1 MSTIAT
7 ESQQRVRAKRK
18 PILLTAAKRISVLHR
33 WLGMG
38 LCLMLALWFLTGS
51 VLSFVPF
58 PSLGARERLTGTE
71 EIDLSKLQVEP
82 ADALRVAGGSSVG
95 RLRLVS
101 VAGRPTYLISRDR
114 APVTA
119 VDGQTGKALGL
130 ITAQTVELVAERF
143 LDRKALRVDGPLEL
157 DQWTVHDPYEPV
169 RPLYRIHMDD
179 PARTIV
185 YVSARSGEVVQRTRR
200 FERAW
205 NYVGA
210 VVHWINVVPL
220 RANYRLWRRVVW
232 TIALGGIALVTA
244 GLFLGIVRYVN
255 LKRQQRP
262 GLSPFSGWLRWH
274 HSIGLFAGVL
284 ALSWVSSGWLSL
296 DIGTFFSRPQP
307 GADRIERVRGMSLLD
322 AANAFPISL
331 IATLKKA
338 REIEFGAVGSQP
350 LLMLRDRDP
359 QPVRVMLMDAEREL
373 HTAAAVPDELLLAA
387 VQAAWPLQRVVEL
400 RRVGPDD
407 AYSLRGAPLPTT
419 ARRLVLDD
427 PAGTWIQIDAATGQI
442 ISVLD
447 RSRRVYRWLVDG
459 LHTFDFPLLNQH
471 GSLWHVLLIIGT
483 TSGFLLSCT
492 GVVLSFKRLRRSLA

>member
-1 MSTIAT
+1 MHTIAT
-7 ESQQRVRAKRK
+7 QSQQPVRAKRK
-18 PILLTAAKRISVLHR
+18 PILLTAAKRISLLHR

-58 PSLGARERLTGTE
+58 PSLGAHERLTASE
-71 EIDLSKLQVEP
+71 EIDVGKLRVEP
-82 ADALRVAGGSSVG
+82 ADALRAAGGSSIG
-95 RLRLVS
+95 RFRLVS

-119 VDGQTGKALGL
+119 VDGQTGEVLQLMAARTAEL
-130 ITAQTVELVAERF
+130 IAERF
-143 LDRKALRVDGPLEL
+143 LDRKALRVDGPLEI
-157 DQWTVHDPYEPV
+157 DQWTVHDPYGPV

-179 PARTIV
+179 PARTVV

-200 FERAW
+200 FERTW

-210 VVHWINVVPL
+210 VVHWINIVPL
-220 RANYRLWRRVVW
+220 RANYALWRRVVW
-232 TIALGGIALVTA
+232 TIALGGIALAAA

-255 LKRQQRP
+255 LKRQRRP

-274 HSIGLFAGVL
+274 HSIGLFAGML
-284 ALSWVSSGWLSL
+284 ALSWVCSGWLSL
-296 DIGTFFSRPQP
+296 DIGTFFSKPQP
-307 GADRIERVRGMSLLD
+307 DADRIERLRGMSLLD
-322 AANAFPISL
+322 AAKAFPISL
-331 IATLKKA
+331 ITTMGAA

-350 LLMLRDRDP
+350 LLILRDRDP
-359 QPVRVMLMDAEREL
+359 RPARVMLTEASRDL
-373 HTAAAVPDELLLAA
+373 HTAAEVPDELLLAA
-387 VQAAWPLQRVVEL
+387 VQSAWLPQRVVEL
-400 RRVGPDD
+400 RRVEPDD
-407 AYSLRGAPLPTT
+407 AYSLRGAPLPAT

-427 PAGTWIQIDAATGQI
+427 PAGTWVQIDAATGQI

-459 LHTFDFPLLNQH
+459 LHTFDFPLLNRH

-492 GVVLSFKRLRRSLA
+492 GVVLSFKRLRRSLS